1 MFPFINYLF
10 LLFMSLVQKETEK
23 RRNKEE
29 KRKVNTVEGRN
40 AEYVRFDV
48 PIMVSV
54 ESSVSCNVT
63 TILHR
68 RR

>member
-1 MFPFINYLF
+1 
-10 LLFMSLVQKETEK
+10 MSLVQKETEK